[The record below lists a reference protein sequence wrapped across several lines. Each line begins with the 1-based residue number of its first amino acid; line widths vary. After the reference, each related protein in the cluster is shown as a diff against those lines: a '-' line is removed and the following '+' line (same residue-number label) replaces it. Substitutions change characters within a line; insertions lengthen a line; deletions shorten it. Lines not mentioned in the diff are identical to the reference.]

1 MLNWIVEKLLS
12 LLDAVLSVLPTSP
25 FAPYID
31 EFANLPF
38 LGYLNWFLPVGK
50 MLEVGLAWLGVIAL
64 YYVYSVIARWVKL
77 IA

>member
-1 MLNWIVEKLLS
+1 MLNWIVDKLLS

-31 EFANLPF
+31 EFAGLPF

-50 MLEVGLAWLGVIAL
+50 MLEIGLAWLGVIAL
-64 YYVYSVIARWVKL
+64 YYIYSVIARWVKL